1 MKNSLLTSAFL
12 TLSLMHL
19 GSPLSIGETV
29 NGIAAVV
36 NGKVITRSEVRE
48 AVEAQE
54 QMIRMTIRDTAEAQ
68 SRLAELHDKSLDALI
83 ERELVLSEFEKMGGA
98 IKAEYVEDEINNI
111 VRQNFGGDRD
121 KFIVELTKS
130 GMTLKRFRD
139 LQEKMIIVQV
149 MKQRQ
154 IKELTPPTPAEVDAF
169 YSKNAEKFRDKD
181 YIKMS
186 TITIPKYPAGDSAA
200 SPESQKKIIEELRTK
215 ITGGAEFAQ
224 MARTYSQDSRASSG
238 GLWTGEAGSA
248 DFIERSTMDKSIA
261 EVAFALKTG
270 GISKVLDI
278 GPSYMLIL
286 CEAKRPGTSTPL
298 DKVRPDIEKFIK
310 SERGRGALN
319 GWLASLARKSTIQP
333 DNVRDTFLRHV
344 ANKN

>member
-1 MKNSLLTSAFL
+1 MKTRLLTISF
-12 TLSLMHL
+12 LSLIFMHL
-19 GSPLSIGETV
+19 CSPLSMGASV

-54 QMIRMTIRDTAEAQ
+54 QMIRMTIRDTAEQQ
-68 SRLAELHDKSLDALI
+68 SRLSELHDKSLDALI
-83 ERELVLSEFEKMGGA
+83 ERELVLSEFEKMGGT
-98 IKAEYVEDEINNI
+98 IKPEYVEDEINNI

-121 KFIVELTKS
+121 KFIFELTKS

-154 IKELTPPTPAEVDAF
+154 LKGLTPPTPAEVDAF
-169 YSKNAEKFRDKD
+169 YSKNSEKFRDKD

-186 TITIPKYPAGDSAA
+186 TITIPKYPSGDSAA
-200 SPESQKKIIEELRTK
+200 SPESQKKIVEEIRTK
-215 ITGGAEFAQ
+215 ISGGAEFAQ
-224 MARTYSQDSRASSG
+224 MARTYSQDSRAANGGSWSG
-238 GLWTGEAGSA
+238 ESGSA
-248 DFIERSTMDKSIA
+248 DFIERSTLDKSIA
-261 EVAFALKTG
+261 EVAFSLKPG
-270 GISKVLDI
+270 GISKVLEI
-278 GPSYMLIL
+278 GPVYMLIL

-310 SERGRGALN
+310 AERGRGALN
-319 GWLASLARKSTIQP
+319 GWLVSIARKSTIQP
-333 DNVRDTFLRHV
+333 DSVRDTFLKHV
-344 ANKN
+344 SNKN